1 MLLVN
6 NRHWFAINDA
16 VWQNIPMPAGTR
28 TPPGVLTRT
37 VGAIFRAR
45 MARRDLTLLDLTN
58 VVNVSVPQLSK
69 ILRGRAHI
77 DLEQFNSI
85 CSYLGLD
92 PEKVWQE
99 AKSDIDEPVGGN
111 RAESA
116 GSVTT
121 EAEPAGREPQV
132 DQIESDLDSAEVGR
146 RLRRLVENIVD
157 GDTAAGYRRVAA
169 ALARADA
176 HISTGEWAS
185 AVAGKGRLAHKVL
198 SAVADGMGVP
208 AGYLTREDPELRER
222 VESELVLAR
231 AMQEAGATQIAA
243 RGELSPDAL
252 REIAALVSRRISK

>member
-1 MLLVN
+1 
-6 NRHWFAINDA
+6 
-16 VWQNIPMPAGTR
+16 MPAGTK
-28 TPPGVLTRT
+28 TPPGVLTHT

-45 MARRDLTLLDLTN
+45 MARRDLTLLDLRN
-58 VVNVSVPQLSK
+58 AVDVSVPQLSK
-69 ILRGRAHI
+69 MLRGRAHI

-92 PEKVWQE
+92 PEKVWLE
-99 AKSDIDEPVGGN
+99 AKSDIDEPAFDN

-116 GSVTT
+116 APGA
-121 EAEPAGREPQV
+121 AEPGPARQEPQA
-132 DQIESDLDSAEVGR
+132 DRTESDLDPAEVGR
-146 RLRRLVENIVD
+146 RLRWLVENITD
-157 GDTAAGYRRVAA
+157 GDTAGGYRQVLA

-185 AVAGKGRLAHKVL
+185 AVAGESRLSHKVL
-198 SAVADGMGVP
+198 SAVADGMGVQ

-222 VESELVLAR
+222 VEAELVLAR
-231 AMQEAGATQIAA
+231 AMDEAGATQVAA